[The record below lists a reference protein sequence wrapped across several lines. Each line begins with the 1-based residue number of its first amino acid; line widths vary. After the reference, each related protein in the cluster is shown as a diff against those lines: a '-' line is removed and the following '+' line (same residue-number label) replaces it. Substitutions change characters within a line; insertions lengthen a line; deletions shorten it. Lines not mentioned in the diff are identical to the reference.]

1 MKTLISCEFNMDNAC
16 VELKYSDGTLI
27 AVDTVAVEKEVTDN
41 RYQRSELEWLIYND
55 PVACA
60 ELILSGNPELYL
72 KSVTEYSPLD

>member
-27 AVDTVAVEKEVTDN
+27 AVDTVAAEKKVADN
-41 RYQRSELEWLIYND
+41 MHQRSELDWLIYND
-55 PVACA
+55 PVAYV
-60 ELILSGNPELYL
+60 ELILSANPELYL